1 MKLTLPITM
10 LCALVTSVLATPIH
24 IPRDVYDPPITSPNA
39 CTVWTVNTTQT
50 VTWDVSNPPTD
61 ITNPIGSI
69 KLRKDGITF
78 CMRSWFFSSICRCDA
93 DIIGAVTLASGFNIL
108 LGQYEVTVP
117 YVAESS
123 EYILVR
129 MYHTSLMLGRWSM
142 D

>member
-24 IPRDVYDPPITSPNA
+24 IPRD
-39 CTVWTVNTTQT
+39 T

-78 CMRSWFFSSICRCDA
+78 L
-93 DIIGAVTLASGFNIL
+93 TLASGFDIL
-108 LGQYEVTVP
+108 LGEYTVP

-123 EYILVR
+123 EYILV
-129 MYHTSLMLGRWSM
+129 LMGDSGNWSPEFTIRGGPPQCPV
-142 D
+142 

>member
-1 MKLTLPITM
+1 MYTIRQSRAP
-10 LCALVTSVLATPIH
+10 TPAQRGQSTPH
-24 IPRDVYDPPITSPNA
+24 
-39 CTVWTVNTTQT
+39 T

-78 CMRSWFFSSICRCDA
+78 L
-93 DIIGAVTLASGFNIL
+93 TLASGFNIL

-123 EYILVR
+123 EYILV
-129 MYHTSLMLGRWSM
+129 LMGDSGNRSPGFTIRGSPSQCPV
-142 D
+142 